1 MSQIFLHGDSTEDKL
16 VAIVVPDEDV
26 AKIWR
31 DGLQTSDSTQTDLEQ
46 LEQAVLE
53 QMMETGRRLGLK
65 GYELVYAGK
74 YTFRLTK

>member
-16 VAIVVPDEDV
+16 VAVVVLDDDAV
-26 AKIWR
+26 KAWR
-31 DGLQTSDSTQTDLEQ
+31 LEFRPSDSTGRDSNVTLE
-46 LEQAVLE
+46 EAVLE

-74 YTFRLTK
+74 YEL

>member
-16 VAIVVPDEDV
+16 VAVVVLDDDAV
-26 AKIWR
+26 KAWR
-31 DGLQTSDSTQTDLEQ
+31 LEPRPSDTTGTDSNVVLE
-46 LEQAVLE
+46 EAVLE

-74 YTFRLTK
+74 YEL